1 MGEFSLRKGVR
12 DCRITVKNLVRNLIC
27 NPAWYYVIGLRY
39 VGQEMLSFVIAAK
52 RLDAGDL
59 VRSKGFQQMI
69 DASGAARY
77 GDSVNIQ
84 QFVKFHYSHTGRDPP
99 LEDKSWDLLLFRK
112 WLKSRERNPEV
123 CPVIIGK
130 EGFIKQTCASER
142 DRVWRLYISRRLKFI
157 QYRTGVWIMP

>member
-1 MGEFSLRKGVR
+1 MILKVWGAFSLRKGLR
-12 DCRITVKNLVRNLIC
+12 DYRITVKNLVRYLIC
-27 NPAWYYVIGLRY
+27 IPAWCNVVGLRY

-52 RLDAGDL
+52 RLDAGNL
-59 VRSKGFQQMI
+59 VQSKGFQQMI

-84 QFVKFHYSHTGRDPP
+84 QFVKFHYSHTGSDPP
-99 LEDKSWDLLLFRK
+99 LEDESWDILLFWK

-130 EGFIKQTCASER
+130 EGFIKQACASECER
-142 DRVWRLYISRRLKFI
+142 IWRLCISR
-157 QYRTGVWIMP
+157 